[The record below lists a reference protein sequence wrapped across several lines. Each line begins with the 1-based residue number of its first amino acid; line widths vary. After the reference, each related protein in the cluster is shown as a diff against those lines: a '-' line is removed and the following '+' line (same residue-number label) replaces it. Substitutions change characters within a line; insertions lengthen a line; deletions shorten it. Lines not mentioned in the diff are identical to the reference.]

1 MTAVRVPWSSA
12 SFLAYLG
19 GITIL
24 AATLALLGVQSGD
37 HGAGGFAFW
46 ALLLFVVLAAAA
58 EAARIR
64 GHFVTGGLLAISAVG
79 SFVILVGAI
88 LDWFGWLPNTNDDG
102 VFFNGF
108 HFWLLVLE
116 LIAVMAAAVALRRFR
131 FPLLV
136 IVLAAA
142 IWSFLFDLLSNGGG
156 WAAIVSI
163 AVGLAFLLAGIAVDG
178 GPSRPFGFWL
188 HVAAGLAIGGGL
200 LWFFHD
206 GDFDWI
212 VIAVIGLV
220 YIALG
225 SRLGRASWVV
235 LGAWGM
241 LQTAAFLADKW
252 SDIAATGGFFFFP
265 LFPFV
270 TISGLVLEGSG
281 ERHDHQW
288 AGPVTFAVTGLVFIG
303 LALFL
308 ARRSRPPLAEI

>member
-24 AATLALLGVQSGD
+24 AAILALLGIQSGE
-37 HGAGGFAFW
+37 HGAGGFVFW

-58 EAARIR
+58 EAARLR
-64 GHFVTGGLLAISAVG
+64 GHFVTGGLLAISGVA

-88 LDWFGWLPNTNDDG
+88 LDWFGWLPNTHDDE
-102 VFFNGF
+102 VFLNGF

-116 LIAVMAAAVALRRFR
+116 LIAVVAAAVALRRFR

-136 IVLAAA
+136 FVLAAA
-142 IWSFLFDLLSNGGG
+142 IWSFVFDLLSNGGG

-163 AVGLAFLLAGIAVDG
+163 AVGLAFLLAGIAVDD

-212 VIAVIGLV
+212 VVAVIGLL

-225 SRLGRASWVV
+225 QRLGRSSWVV
-235 LGAWGM
+235 LAGWGM
-241 LQTAAFLADKW
+241 LQTASHFAEKW
-252 SDIAATGGFFFFP
+252 SSFSDFFLFP

-270 TISGLVLEGSG
+270 ALSGFDGGG
-281 ERHDHQW
+281 ERHVHEW
-288 AGPVTFAVTGLVFIG
+288 AGPVTFAVTGLVFI
-303 LALFL
+303 AIAIFL
-308 ARRSRPPLAEI
+308 ARRFRPPLAEI

>member
-1 MTAVRVPWSSA
+1 VTAVRVPWSGA

-24 AATLALLGVQSGD
+24 AAILALLGVQSGE
-37 HGAGGFAFW
+37 HGAGGFVFW
-46 ALLLFVVLAAAA
+46 ALLLFVVLAGAA

-64 GHFVTGGLLAISAVG
+64 GHFVTGGLLAISAVA
-79 SFVILVGAI
+79 SFVIVLGAI
-88 LDWFGWLPNTNDDG
+88 LDWFGWLPDTSDDQ

-108 HFWLLVLE
+108 HFWLLLLE
-116 LIAVMAAAVALRRFR
+116 LLAVAAAAFALGRFR

-136 IVLAAA
+136 FVLAAA
-142 IWSFLFDLLSNGGG
+142 IWAFVFDLLSNGGG

-163 AVGLAFLLAGIAVDG
+163 AVGLAFLLAGIAVDD
-178 GPSRPFGFWL
+178 GPSRPFAFWL

-200 LWFFHD
+200 IWFFHD

-212 VIAVIGLV
+212 VIAIIGLL

-225 SRLGRASWVV
+225 ERLGRSSWVV
-235 LGAWGM
+235 LAGWGI
-241 LQTAAFLADKW
+241 LQTAAHFAGKW
-252 SDIAATGGFFFFP
+252 SSFSDLFLFP

-270 TISGLVLEGSG
+270 ALAGLDGDG
-281 ERHDHQW
+281 ERHAHEW
-288 AGPVTFAVTGLVFIG
+288 AGPVAFAVSGLVFIG
-303 LALFL
+303 IAIFL

>member
-24 AATLALLGVQSGD
+24 AAILALLGIQSGE
-37 HGAGGFAFW
+37 HGAGGFVFW

-58 EAARIR
+58 ETARVR
-64 GHFVTGGLLAISAVG
+64 GHSVTGGLLAISAVA

-88 LDWFGWLPNTNDDG
+88 LDWFGWLPDTGDDT

-116 LIAVMAAAVALRRFR
+116 LIAVVAAAVALRRFR

-136 IVLAAA
+136 VVLAAA
-142 IWSFLFDLLSNGGG
+142 IWSFVFDLLSNGGG

-163 AVGLAFLLAGIAVDG
+163 AVGLAFLLAGIAVDD

-212 VIAVIGLV
+212 VVAVIGLI

-225 SRLGRASWVV
+225 QRLGRSSWVV
-235 LGAWGM
+235 LAAWGI
-241 LQTAAFLADKW
+241 LQTAGHFAEKW
-252 SDIAATGGFFFFP
+252 SSFSDFFLFP

-270 TISGLVLEGSG
+270 ALNAFDEDV
-281 ERHDHQW
+281 ERHAHEW
-288 AGPVTFAVTGLVFIG
+288 AGPVTFAITGLVFVG
-303 LALFL
+303 LGVWL

>member
-24 AATLALLGVQSGD
+24 AAILALLGVQSGE
-37 HGAGGFAFW
+37 HGAGGFVFW
-46 ALLLFVVLAAAA
+46 TLLLFVILAGAA

-64 GHFVTGGLLAISAVG
+64 GHFVTGGLLAISAVA
-79 SFVILVGAI
+79 SFVILAGAI
-88 LDWFGWLPNTNDDG
+88 VEWFGWLPNTNDDE

-108 HFWLLVLE
+108 HFWLLTLE
-116 LIAVMAAAVALRRFR
+116 LIAVVAAAVALRRFR
-131 FPLLV
+131 FPLIV

-142 IWSFLFDLLSNGGG
+142 IWSFVSDLLSNGGG

-163 AVGLAFLLAGIAVDG
+163 AVGLAFLFAGIAVDG
-178 GPSRPFGFWL
+178 GPSRFYGFWL

-212 VIAVIGLV
+212 VVAVIGLL

-225 SRLGRASWVV
+225 RHLGRSSWVV
-235 LGAWGM
+235 LAAWGM
-241 LQTAAFLADKW
+241 LQTASHFADKW
-252 SDIAATGGFFFFP
+252 SSFSDFFLFP

-270 TISGLVLEGSG
+270 TLAGFDGESGADAHE
-281 ERHDHQW
+281 W

-303 LALFL
+303 IAIFL
-308 ARRSRPPLAEI
+308 ARRSRPPLVEI